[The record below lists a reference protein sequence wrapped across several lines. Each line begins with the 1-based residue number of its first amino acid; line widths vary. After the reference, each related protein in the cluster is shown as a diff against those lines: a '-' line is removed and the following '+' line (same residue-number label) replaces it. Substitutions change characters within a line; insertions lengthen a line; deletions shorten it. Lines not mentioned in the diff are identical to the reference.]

1 MDVTSRAY
9 WWVQNLGQRILKGKE
24 MNLAEALNQ
33 VEDLD
38 DDLVIFAKKPW
49 SFHSDAIVGLL
60 DDDFKPP
67 KKITDLGFSYFLEI
81 AVAKEVLGVFGD
93 RGTTIEERSSLLMY
107 YAENDA
113 YPDWVYE

>member
-1 MDVTSRAY
+1 
-9 WWVQNLGQRILKGKE
+9 
-24 MNLAEALNQ
+24 MNLAEALDQ

-38 DDLVIFAKKPW
+38 DDLVIFAKEPW
-49 SFHSDAIVGLL
+49 SLHTDAMVDLL
-60 DDDFKPP
+60 DDEFRPP
-67 KKITDLGFSYFLEI
+67 QKIIDLGFSYFLEI

-93 RGTTIEERSSLLMY
+93 RETTPEERSSLLMY

>member
-1 MDVTSRAY
+1 
-9 WWVQNLGQRILKGKE
+9 

-49 SFHSDAIVGLL
+49 TLHSDAIVDLL
-60 DDDFKPP
+60 DDEFKPP
-67 KKITDLGFSYFLEI
+67 KKITDLEFSYFLEV
-81 AVAKEVLGVFGD
+81 AVAKEVLGIFGD
-93 RGTTIEERSSLLMY
+93 RDTTAEDRRSLLLY